1 MSSAY
6 VKYQVFP
13 GNLAA
18 KILDLL
24 GTAGSTADT
33 LKVALTN
40 TAPNVATDTVLANI
54 TEITAH
60 NGYSAGGASAANV
73 GTASGGTLTVVGTDI
88 VFTASGG
95 TIGPLQ
101 YAVLYDST
109 ASGGPL
115 IAYWDYGSSI
125 TLQDGDTFTVDFGA
139 SLFTLA

>member
-6 VKYQVFP
+6 VKYQSFA
-13 GNLAA
+13 GTLGG
-18 KILDLL
+18 KIVDIL

-40 TAPNVATDTVLANI
+40 TAPNVATNTVLADI

-60 NGYSAGGASAANV
+60 NGYSAGGASATNV

-125 TLQDGDTFTVDFGA
+125 TLQDGDTFTVDFST

>member
-6 VKYQVFP
+6 VKYECFS
-13 GNLAA
+13 GTLTN
-18 KILDLL
+18 KIVDLL

-40 TAPNVATDTVLANI
+40 TAPNVATNTVLADI

-73 GTASGGTLTVVGTDI
+73 GTRSGGTTTVVGTDI

-109 ASGGPL
+109 VSGGPL

-125 TLQDGDTFTVDFGA
+125 TLNDGDTLTVDFGA
-139 SLFTLA
+139 SLFTVA